1 MKKIVPFG
9 NKPKGLLALIGYV
22 IPFIIIILL
31 WVLDIPFL
39 IGLLVTA
46 ICFIVISTTAKS
58 IKQLSELKAAEI
70 GLESVTVCINNKM
83 EEFHYSEIED
93 IVLVTDKG
101 WNKNGVMIIPN
112 EEAIAWRLSA
122 NSNRAIKNLYKN
134 TGAMAIIPEFSCDIP
149 IESVY
154 KALKENFEIYT
165 LSCSDSDENDIKNVI
180 SDIVESVK
188 EGIAEGETMI
198 QEIEELLDK

>member
-1 MKKIVPFG
+1 MKFRDSISQHLNDLPNRWSANFLAFMG
-9 NKPKGLLALIGYV
+9 FNNILLALIGYA

-58 IKQLSELKAAEI
+58 IKQLSELKVAEI
-70 GLESVTVCINNKM
+70 GLESVTICINNKM

-101 WNKNGVMIIPN
+101 WNKNG
-112 EEAIAWRLSA
+112 R
-122 NSNRAIKNLYKN
+122 K
-134 TGAMAIIPEFSCDIP
+134 
-149 IESVY
+149 
-154 KALKENFEIYT
+154 
-165 LSCSDSDENDIKNVI
+165 
-180 SDIVESVK
+180 
-188 EGIAEGETMI
+188 
-198 QEIEELLDK
+198 Q